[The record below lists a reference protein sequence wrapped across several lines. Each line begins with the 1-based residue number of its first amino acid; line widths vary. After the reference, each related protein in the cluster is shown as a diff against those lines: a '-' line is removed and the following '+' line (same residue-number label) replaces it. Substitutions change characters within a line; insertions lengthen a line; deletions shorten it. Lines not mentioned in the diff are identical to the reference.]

1 MLFSLG
7 SSPEE
12 QAIYEAL
19 GALLWLQQWHHVRID
34 RPGEDHDSG
43 FISRRSPTYSWE
55 VAVIECML
63 FIRHNSTSC
72 QCCQRVLVMCCSH
85 PTFST
90 FSTFPIFPNFSS
102 FFMIFPSH
110 LLLFVFGSF
119 HLSVSQSPPGLCPAS
134 LSMAMLLQPGQPEQ
148 PGSGREWN
156 LSSLWQLT
164 CQYEIFVAI
173 LRPGRDVAE
182 AARIGVG
189 LCVLN
194 RLQTSSNSRMHRP
207 LDHLFGLAQT
217 SCIQCTGSTEQK
229 RSWRCLLESFCS
241 RPDGKAGRSSVAQT
255 SCFGS
260 FGDDDSNVKF

>member
-19 GALLWLQQWHHVRID
+19 GALLWLQQWHRVRID

-63 FIRHNSTSC
+63 FILHNSTSC
-72 QCCQRVLVMCCSH
+72 QCCQRVLAMCCSH

-90 FSTFPIFPNFSS
+90 CSTFPIFPKFSS

-119 HLSVSQSPPGLCPAS
+119 HLSVSQCS
-134 LSMAMLLQPGQPEQ
+134 
-148 PGSGREWN
+148 
-156 LSSLWQLT
+156 
-164 CQYEIFVAI
+164 
-173 LRPGRDVAE
+173 
-182 AARIGVG
+182 ARIMSGFVVDGDAVAAGAAGAAGQWKGVEFVKSLTTDLSILSFRCDSQAWAWCG
-189 LCVLN
+189 RGCENWCRTLCAE
-194 RLQTSSNSRMHRP
+194 QTA
-207 LDHLFGLAQT
+207 D
-217 SCIQCTGSTEQK
+217 IQQ
-229 RSWRCLLESFCS
+229 F
-241 RPDGKAGRSSVAQT
+241 
-255 SCFGS
+255 
-260 FGDDDSNVKF
+260 